1 MVSYSK
7 DWRRQIK
14 LEQKKAKI
22 RRSVVEHYKID
33 RLPLLVGIFSRGHVD
48 GQEHNNNLKIL
59 LLQDDL
65 LKSAKIIV
73 QNFRISVFPL
83 IRRISGRL

>member
-1 MVSYSK
+1 M
-7 DWRRQIK
+7 
-14 LEQKKAKI
+14 EQKKAKI

-65 LKSAKIIV
+65 LKSAKIIGIK
-73 QNFRISVFPL
+73 ISEYPFFPSYGGYPDGYDSSTL
-83 IRRISGRL
+83 SQIF